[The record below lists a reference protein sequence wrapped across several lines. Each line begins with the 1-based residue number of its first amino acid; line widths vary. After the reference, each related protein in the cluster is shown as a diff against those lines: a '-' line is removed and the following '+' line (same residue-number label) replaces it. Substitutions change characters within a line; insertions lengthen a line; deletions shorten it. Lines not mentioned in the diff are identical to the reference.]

1 MRTSERV
8 SNAVLVTG
16 CSSGIGRAVARR
28 LADHG
33 WTVYASARRPETIS
47 QLAAHGCRLLQ
58 LDVCDPDSARHAV
71 EAVEE
76 AEGAVGV
83 LVNNAGYG
91 LEGAVE
97 EISIDE
103 ARVEL
108 ETNFL
113 GPARLIRLVL
123 PGMRRQGRGRIVNM
137 SSVGGRLTVPGG
149 AYYHASKHALEAL
162 SDVLRFEVRGFG
174 IDVIV
179 IEPGAVRTRWV
190 DKASIGMASR
200 ADPAG
205 PYAAFDDAVA
215 RRLRGAHEG
224 VLRLAAKSPEAVARV
239 VERAI
244 SARRPRTR
252 YVVPRAAQLFTGSR
266 RVLPDHVWDAFMR
279 RLFPTP
285 GPTP

>member
-8 SNAVLVTG
+8 SDAVLVTG

-47 QLAAHGCRLLQ
+47 ELAVHGCRLLQ
-58 LDVCDPDSARHAV
+58 LDVCDADAARQAV

-97 EISIDE
+97 EIPIDE

-113 GPARLIRLVL
+113 GPARLTQLVL
-123 PGMRRQGRGRIVNM
+123 PGMRHQGRGRIVNM
-137 SSVGGRLTVPGG
+137 SSVGGRLTIPGG

-162 SDVLRFEVRGFG
+162 SDVLRFEARGFG

-190 DKASIGMASR
+190 DKAAVAMESR
-200 ADPAG
+200 SDPAG
-205 PYAAFDDAVA
+205 PYAAFDNAVA
-215 RRLRGAHEG
+215 RQLREAHEG
-224 VLRLAAKSPEAVARV
+224 VLKLFARSPEAVARV

-252 YVVPRAAQLFTGSR
+252 YVVPRAAQLFTGFR
-266 RVLPDHVWDAFMR
+266 RVLPDRVWDAFLR
-279 RLFPTP
+279 QLFPTP
-285 GPTP
+285 GSPL

>member
-8 SNAVLVTG
+8 SKAVLVTG
-16 CSSGIGRAVARR
+16 CSSGIGRAVALC
-28 LADHG
+28 LAGHG

-47 QLAAHGCRLLQ
+47 ELAAHGCRLLQ
-58 LDVCDPDSARHAV
+58 LDVCDPDGARQAV
-71 EAVEE
+71 ETVEE
-76 AEGAVGV
+76 IEGAVGV

-97 EISIDE
+97 EVPIED
-103 ARVEL
+103 ARTEL

-113 GPARLIRLVL
+113 GAARLTQLVL
-123 PGMRRQGRGRIVNM
+123 PGMRRQGWGRIVNM
-137 SSVGGRLTVPGG
+137 SSVGGRLTIPGG

-190 DKASIGMASR
+190 DKATVAMDSR
-200 ADPAG
+200 SDPAG
-205 PYAAFDDAVA
+205 PYAAFDAAVA

-224 VLRLAAKSPEAVARV
+224 VLKLAARSPDAVART

-266 RVLPDHVWDAFMR
+266 RVLPDCAWDALMR

-285 GPTP
+285 GSPG

>member
-1 MRTSERV
+1 M

-16 CSSGIGRAVARR
+16 CSSGIGRSVARR
-28 LADHG
+28 LAGHG
-33 WTVYASARRPETIS
+33 WTVYATARRPETIS
-47 QLAAHGCRLLQ
+47 ELAAHGCRLLQ
-58 LDVCDPDSARHAV
+58 LDVCDPESARRAI

-76 AEGAVGV
+76 KEGAVGV

-97 EISIDE
+97 EIPIDE

-108 ETNFL
+108 ETNFV
-113 GPARLIRLVL
+113 GPARLIQLVL
-123 PGMRRQGRGRIVNM
+123 PGMRRQGLGRIVNM

-179 IEPGAVRTRWV
+179 IEPGAVRTGWV
-190 DKASIGMASR
+190 DKAAIGMASR
-200 ADPAG
+200 SDPAG
-205 PYAAFDDAVA
+205 PYAAFDDAVT
-215 RRLRGAHEG
+215 RQLRGAHEG
-224 VLRLAAKSPEAVARV
+224 ILKLAARSPEAVARV

-252 YVVPRAAQLFTGSR
+252 YVVPRAAQLFIGSR
-266 RVLPDHVWDAFMR
+266 RVLPDRVWDALMR
-279 RLFPTP
+279 RLFSTP
-285 GPTP
+285 GSPP